1 MSPLLPNSYAP
12 GRQLRAACAVIAIV
26 ISSTGSAQ
34 PLPGQIDQI
43 GPRADE
49 PAASRPTD
57 VPVTGRGG
65 ALGPADLDS
74 LDLAAASLEVE
85 RAAIDV
91 SATSFVRRLL
101 PRVTVSAS
109 FGIGEVIFRDPSTDA
124 ITVLPRDSYRLTF
137 SLGLDQLL
145 SSPDHGRAQVRLR
158 EAELEAARIRAQVS
172 QRRHAR
178 QMHETATRQ
187 ELALL
192 ADELVLVQQLVAYN
206 DMLFAQGKTE
216 FDVLARAKLQLLNL
230 SRVIAQVSQRL
241 LEPD

>member
-1 MSPLLPNSYAP
+1 MSPRPHVRRTFPSQAGEGHWARRTSTPSSSLPHRLKSSAP
-12 GRQLRAACAVIAIV
+12 R
-26 ISSTGSAQ
+26 STC
-34 PLPGQIDQI
+34 LP
-43 GPRADE
+43 P
-49 PAASRPTD
+49 P
-57 VPVTGRGG
+57 
-65 ALGPADLDS
+65 S
-74 LDLAAASLEVE
+74 L
-85 RAAIDV
+85 
-91 SATSFVRRLL
+91 RRLL

-145 SSPDHGRAQVRLR
+145 SSPDHGRALVRLR

>member
-1 MSPLLPNSYAP
+1 MNPLLPNERAP
-12 GRQLRAACAVIAIV
+12 GRQLRAACAAIAIV

-65 ALGPADLDS
+65 ALSPADLDS
-74 LDLAAASLEVE
+74 LELAAASLEVE
-85 RAAIDV
+85 LAAIDV

-109 FGIGEVIFRDPSTDA
+109 FGIGEVIFRDPSTNA

-145 SSPDHGRAQVRLR
+145 SSPDHGRALVRLR

-178 QMHETATRQ
+178 QMHVTATRQ

-192 ADELVLVQQLVAYN
+192 ADELVIVQQLVAYN
-206 DMLFAQGKTE
+206 EMLFAQGKTE